1 VRFGQILLRNSGDVL
16 LPWGGILKETSLS
29 RQIGSD
35 DGEFRFP
42 LSLAVGPNQRIYV
55 LDAGNARIQVFDS
68 QGQYLTQWGRP
79 GSGPGEFDFG
89 TGLSADDFAGSIVVD
104 DDGFVDVADVGNRRI
119 QKFAR

>member
-1 VRFGQILLRNSGDVL
+1 MTGSSG
-16 LPWGGILKETSLS
+16 SLCRS
-29 RQIGSD
+29 RS
-35 DGEFRFP
+35 
-42 LSLAVGPNQRIYV
+42 
-55 LDAGNARIQVFDS
+55 ARISASTSSTPATRESQVFDS